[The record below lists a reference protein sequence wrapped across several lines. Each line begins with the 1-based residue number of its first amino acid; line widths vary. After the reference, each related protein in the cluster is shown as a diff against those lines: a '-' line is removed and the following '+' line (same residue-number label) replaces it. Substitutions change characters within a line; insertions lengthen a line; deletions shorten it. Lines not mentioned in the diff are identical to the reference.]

1 MRSSRNLDR
10 RTFLKLGAAGTAV
23 AAINPS
29 MGLASVRATRTLS
42 SPPTLVDM
50 TADRLTYRLRDL
62 FNCLGSF
69 DSGARLEGVRY
80 QGGLYTITKDGAQR
94 EKA

>member
-29 MGLASVRATRTLS
+29 ILGASVGAKRTLS

-50 TADRLTYRLRDL
+50 AADRPT
-62 FNCLGSF
+62 
-69 DSGARLEGVRY
+69 
-80 QGGLYTITKDGAQR
+80 
-94 EKA
+94 